1 MESGDAYYIAVSRI
15 RVNGLKVI
23 EARPVSLSKITPAEA
38 AMILS
43 RSEYVSNYTV
53 KGPKE
58 VINRFISPMLVD
70 SIISKYDENTLFAI
84 YKSNNDHVNSRI
96 YRLDNDLIGACYLT
110 ESGYFIVFSGTASG
124 IEYMEKSIEDSPL
137 GYFLEPYGKFEFH
150 ENIMW
155 EFISGGYD
163 DLAEFLY
170 DMDYFDDDD
179 DE

>member
-1 MESGDAYYIAVSRI
+1 
-15 RVNGLKVI
+15 
-23 EARPVSLSKITPAEA
+23 
-38 AMILS
+38 
-43 RSEYVSNYTV
+43 
-53 KGPKE
+53 
-58 VINRFISPMLVD
+58 
-70 SIISKYDENTLFAI
+70 
-84 YKSNNDHVNSRI
+84 
-96 YRLDNDLIGACYLT
+96 
-110 ESGYFIVFSGTASG
+110 
-124 IEYMEKSIEDSPL
+124 MEKSIEDSPL